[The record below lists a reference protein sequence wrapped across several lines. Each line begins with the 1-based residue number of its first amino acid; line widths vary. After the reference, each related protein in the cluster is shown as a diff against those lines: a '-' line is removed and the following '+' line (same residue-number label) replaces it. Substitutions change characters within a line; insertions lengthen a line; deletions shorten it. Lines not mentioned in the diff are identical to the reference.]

1 MQAPTSVRRFALSAS
16 TALAICLFA
25 VACGGS
31 ESAGWTYAPLGPTP
45 DASAPASAPAS
56 GAPSPGASPDSSP
69 GGSPGAG
76 TEVAITTTAANPLGY
91 DPAQFAVPAG
101 ANVTINYT
109 NESNLPHDVQTF
121 AGQDSSSE
129 VLGAT
134 EEITGPGA
142 QSSATFTAPTE
153 PGDYF
158 FWCSVHQSAM
168 TGTYTVQ

>member
-1 MQAPTSVRRFALSAS
+1 MQAPISVRRFALSAS
-16 TALAICLFA
+16 TALAIATLA
-25 VACGGS
+25 IACGGS

-56 GAPSPGASPDSSP
+56 GAPSPGGSP

-76 TEVAITTTAANPLGY
+76 TEVGITTPAADPLAY
-91 DPAQFAVPAG
+91 EPAQFTVPAG
-101 ANVTINYT
+101 ADVTVNYS

-134 EEITGPGA
+134 EVITGPGA
-142 QSSATFTAPTE
+142 QSSMTFTAPAE

>member
-1 MQAPTSVRRFALSAS
+1 MHAPISVRRFALSAS
-16 TALAICLFA
+16 TALAIALIA

-45 DASAPASAPAS
+45 DASAPAS
-56 GAPSPGASPDSSP
+56 GAPSPGGSP

-76 TEVAITTTAANPLGY
+76 TEVAITTTAAASLVFEPN
-91 DPAQFAVPAG
+91 QFTVPAG
-101 ANVTINYT
+101 AEVTINYT

-129 VLGAT
+129 MLGAT
-134 EEITGPGA
+134 EIITGPGA
-142 QSSATFTAPTE
+142 QSSMTFTAPTE

-158 FWCSVHQSAM
+158 FWCSVHQAAM
-168 TGTYTVQ
+168 TGTYTVE